1 MTRITGYLAQLDNTP
16 PLIFRFQFN
25 PEMLQEKRSFKYH
38 GANQFGRWDFTEY
51 AKASGLIGSAIGL
64 YKDLKAAGPTLTKTQ
79 GLEADDGEPRTIE
92 LEFKL
97 DATVPGPMDG
107 DIASGD
113 QHYGGSIEPDLALL
127 RAFVNPAW
135 EPVDLVKALV
145 QKQFPCPGP
154 PPECKL
160 VYAGLSID
168 CVIKDLNI
176 KHVAFMDDGSPMR
189 AEVTCTLQEQT
200 YSISPVIEYA
210 TRTGY
215 VVRSYFRKGIGMDL
229 LRVAPV
235 TGAITSLFE

>member
-1 MTRITGYLAQLDNTP
+1 MARITGYLAQLDNTP

-38 GANQFGRWDFTEY
+38 GANQFGRWDFTEFG
-51 AKASGLIGSAIGL
+51 KASGLIGSAVGL

-79 GLEADDGEPRTIE
+79 GLEADDGEPRAIE

-97 DATVPGPMDG
+97 DATVAGPLD
-107 DIASGD
+107 GD

-127 RAFVNPAW
+127 
-135 EPVDLVKALV
+135 

-176 KHVAFMDDGSPMR
+176 KHVAFMDNGKPMR
-189 AEVTCTLQEQT
+189 AEVTATLQEQS
-200 YSISPVIEYA
+200 YSIAPVVEYV
-210 TRTGY
+210 TRTAL
-215 VVRSYFRKGIGMDL
+215 VVRSYFRQGIGMDL

>member
-1 MTRITGYLAQLDNTP
+1 MARITGYLAQLDNTP

-38 GANQFGRWDFTEY
+38 GANQFGRWDFTEFG
-51 AKASGLIGSAIGL
+51 KASGLIGSAVGL

-79 GLEADDGEPRTIE
+79 GLEADDGEPRAIE

-97 DATVPGPMDG
+97 DATVAGPLD
-107 DIASGD
+107 GD

-135 EPVDLVKALV
+135 EPLDLVKALL

-160 VYAGLSID
+160 VY
-168 CVIKDLNI
+168 
-176 KHVAFMDDGSPMR
+176 MDNGKPMR
-189 AEVTCTLQEQT
+189 AEVTATLQEQS
-200 YSISPVIEYA
+200 YSIAPVVEYV
-210 TRTGY
+210 TRTAL
-215 VVRSYFRKGIGMDL
+215 VVRSYFRQGIGMDL